1 MKKEPTPKL
10 LMYKHEILRN
20 MGLLETFCFVDLR
33 IINRELYNL
42 GPYLFRNT
50 EGIRFLEMKNL

>member
-1 MKKEPTPKL
+1 MKIEPTPKL
-10 LMYKHEILRN
+10 LMYKHEILRS

-33 IINRELYNL
+33 IINRELYSL

-50 EGIRFLEMKNL
+50 EGVFFLEMKNL